1 MPDDSLLPYHVPV
14 LRDEVL
20 AYLDPQPGQVF
31 VDATVGGGGHARAIA
46 ARVVPG
52 GRVVG
57 IDRDPDA
64 LAQAARTLA
73 EFGPLV
79 TLAQARFDSLMSV
92 LDSLGIAQVNGILFD
107 FGVSSYQLDTPARG
121 FSFKEPDAP
130 LDMRMNP
137 QDGGPTAAD
146 LLNTLPERALA
157 NLIRDNSDENWAA
170 RIARFAAERRTETP
184 YQTVGQLADTVLAA
198 MPSRA
203 RPEGKHAA
211 TRTFQALRIAV
222 NDELTSIEHALEA
235 AVNRLAPGGTLVALS
250 YHSLEDRLVKQLFTR
265 LSGRGPGEGPYGT
278 RPPAMLELLTRKPVG
293 PSASE
298 VAANPRARSAV
309 LRAARHL

>member
-1 MPDDSLLPYHVPV
+1 MPDPGALPYHTPV
-14 LRDEVL
+14 MRDEVL
-20 AYLDPQPGQVF
+20 AYLNPQPGQTF
-31 VDATVGGGGHARAIA
+31 VDATVGGGGHAQAIA
-46 ARVVPG
+46 ALVVPG
-52 GRVVG
+52 GRVIG

-64 LAQAARTLA
+64 LAQAGRILA
-73 EFGPLV
+73 EFGPSI
-79 TLAQARFDSLMSV
+79 TLAQARFDALGLV
-92 LDSLGIAQVNGILFD
+92 LDDLGVAQVHGILFD

-137 QDGGPTAAD
+137 QDGGPNAAD
-146 LLNTLPERALA
+146 LLNTLPERTLA

-170 RIARFAAERRTETP
+170 RIARFVAERRAEAP
-184 YQTVGQLADTVLAA
+184 YQTVGQLVETVLAA

-222 NDELTSIEHALEA
+222 NDELTSIEHALET

-250 YHSLEDRLVKQLFTR
+250 YHSLEDKLVKQLFTR

-278 RPPAMLELLTRKPVG
+278 RPPTVLELFTRKPVG
-293 PSASE
+293 PSANE